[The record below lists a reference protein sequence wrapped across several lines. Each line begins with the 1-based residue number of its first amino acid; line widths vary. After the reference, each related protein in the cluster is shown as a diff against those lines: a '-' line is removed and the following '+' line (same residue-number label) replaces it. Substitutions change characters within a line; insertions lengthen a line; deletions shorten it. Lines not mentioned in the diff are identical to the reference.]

1 LCFCFCGKRFR
12 GRCFFV
18 LFVYLVVAVELG
30 SERSSL
36 PGMSDDEDDA
46 QEMARMRAAAKARQ
60 RSDAELGMENFL

>member
-1 LCFCFCGKRFR
+1 MCFCFCGKRFR

-46 QEMARMRAAAKARQ
+46 QEMVHYFFFLFFIL
-60 RSDAELGMENFL
+60 RS